1 MGLLSAFIVRS
12 PGLIKSL
19 QLIQKM
25 VFGGFNPAPETAA
38 GQPAQQIEASH
49 RQGAV
54 YNEV

>member
-1 MGLLSAFIVRS
+1 MVLFSVFFVRS